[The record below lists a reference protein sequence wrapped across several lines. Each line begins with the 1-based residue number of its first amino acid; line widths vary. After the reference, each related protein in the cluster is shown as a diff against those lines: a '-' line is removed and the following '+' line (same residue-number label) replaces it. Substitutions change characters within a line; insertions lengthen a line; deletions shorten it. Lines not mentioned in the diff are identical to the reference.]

1 MKKIKHTGTL
11 KWFAFCLCLGLM
23 LMALPLMASATDVS
37 EPTTYDLWV
46 GGEQFTSEKLTIT
59 DGAGGTATYDPFQNI
74 LTLKNFT
81 YTGEGTYDALL
92 YYRGTGTL
100 TVKLE
105 GTNTLTGNAQST
117 TAAVYGI
124 CTNGNLIFT
133 GDGSLTVQASSASNC
148 SYGIYTEGDITVE
161 SGTITV
167 AGGASTDSE
176 DGNTYS

>member
-92 YYRGTGTL
+92 
-100 TVKLE
+100 
-105 GTNTLTGNAQST
+105 
-117 TAAVYGI
+117 
-124 CTNGNLIFT
+124 
-133 GDGSLTVQASSASNC
+133 
-148 SYGIYTEGDITVE
+148 
-161 SGTITV
+161 
-167 AGGASTDSE
+167 
-176 DGNTYS
+176 